1 MKVSPRFG
9 NAIRRVTGDGLR
21 SLKTDFQNA
30 TVRSDEP
37 SGFRSGESYRPE
49 AAHTGQREPGV
60 SLVRSPSSG
69 SGRKRGR
76 VIGRDHNCAPAIV
89 SRAATSLSDVTQ
101 PEYGAGDRRRTRKSP
116 SSAAITRRRS
126 SRVIGITGI
135 QIATAYDAMERIA
148 EIDGEC
154 ACARR
159 ANQWS
164 VIGVPGAPLIRSGQ
178 DPGDISAASGNPRI
192 PPTLRCDA

>member
-9 NAIRRVTGDGLR
+9 NAIRRITGDGLR

-76 VIGRDHNCAPAIV
+76 VIGGDHHRSTVV
-89 SRAATSLSDVTQ
+89 SGAATSLTDV
-101 PEYGAGDRRRTRKSP
+101 A
-116 SSAAITRRRS
+116 
-126 SRVIGITGI
+126 
-135 QIATAYDAMERIA
+135 
-148 EIDGEC
+148 
-154 ACARR
+154 
-159 ANQWS
+159 
-164 VIGVPGAPLIRSGQ
+164 
-178 DPGDISAASGNPRI
+178 
-192 PPTLRCDA
+192 